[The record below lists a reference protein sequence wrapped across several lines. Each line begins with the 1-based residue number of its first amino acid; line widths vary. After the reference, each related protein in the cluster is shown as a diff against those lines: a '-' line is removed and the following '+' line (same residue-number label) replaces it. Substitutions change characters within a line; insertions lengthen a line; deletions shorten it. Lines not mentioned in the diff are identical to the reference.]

1 LKDVFKGTKIR
12 NSGFD
17 AFATLTYS
25 ASPIPGYCFLPPF
38 DATFVNSGL
47 AQGKAATGAATGT
60 F

>member
-1 LKDVFKGTKIR
+1 MFFKGTKIR